1 MITIIAGTNRRDSL
15 SSVFAHEIASI
26 YSRQDVHSKVL
37 ELADLPPETFSP
49 DAYADKPAKVL
60 DFTQHVL
67 NSSGLVII
75 VPEYNGSMPGALKLF
90 IDLSPYPDSFEG
102 RPVCYVGIASGQ
114 FAGLR
119 PVEHLQQVFGYRNA
133 FNFPRRVFVPSVH
146 QVASVENGL
155 TDEDLKIRLTDQAN
169 QFLKFCRSLGKET

>member
-1 MITIIAGTNRRDSL
+1 MITIIAGTNRRGSL
-15 SSVFAHEIASI
+15 SSVFANEIASI
-26 YSRQDVHSKVL
+26 YSRQDVQSKVL
-37 ELADLPPETFSP
+37 ELADLPLETFSP

-67 NSSGLVII
+67 NASGLVII

-90 IDLSPYPDSFEG
+90 IDLLPYPESFEG

-133 FNFPRRVFVPSVH
+133 YNFPRRVFVPSVH

-169 QFLKFCRSLGKET
+169 QFLKFCRSMGKEI

>member
-1 MITIIAGTNRRDSL
+1 MITIIAGTNRRGSL
-15 SSVFAHEIASI
+15 SSVFANEIASI
-26 YSRQDVHSKVL
+26 YSRQDVQSKVL
-37 ELADLPPETFSP
+37 ELADLPLETFSP
-49 DAYADKPAKVL
+49 DAYVDKPAKVL

-67 NSSGLVII
+67 NASGLVII

-90 IDLSPYPDSFEG
+90 IDLLPYPESFEG

-133 FNFPRRVFVPSVH
+133 YNFPRRVFVPSVH
-146 QVASVENGL
+146 NVASTENGL

>member
-1 MITIIAGTNRRDSL
+1 MIAIIAGTNRRDSL

-49 DAYADKPAKVL
+49 GAYSEKPKEVEE
-60 DFTQHVL
+60 FTQDVL
-67 NSSGLVII
+67 NSSGLVMV

-90 IDLSPYPDSFEG
+90 IDLLPYPDSFEE

-133 FNFPRRVFVPSVH
+133 YNFPRRVFVPSVH
-146 QVASVENGL
+146 QVASAENGV
-155 TDEDLKIRLTDQAN
+155 TDEGLKARLTDQAEK
-169 QFLKFCRSLGKET
+169 FLNFCRSLGKEI

>member
-1 MITIIAGTNRRDSL
+1 MITIIVGTNRRGSL
-15 SSVFAHEIASI
+15 SSVFANEIASI
-26 YSRQDVHSKVL
+26 YSSLNLHSNVL
-37 ELADLPPETFSP
+37 ELADLPLETFSP
-49 DAYADKPAKVL
+49 DAYSDKPAKVL
-60 DFTQHVL
+60 DFTEHVL

-90 IDLSPYPDSFEG
+90 IDLLPYPDSFEG

-133 FNFPRRVFVPSVH
+133 YNFPRRVFVSSVH
-146 QVASVENGL
+146 QVASQESGI
-155 TDEDLKIRLTDQAN
+155 TDEELKTRLTDQAQ
-169 QFLKFCRSLGKET
+169 QFIKFCSSMGKEI

>member
-1 MITIIAGTNRRDSL
+1 MITIIAGTNRRGSL
-15 SSVFAHEIASI
+15 SSVFANEIASI
-26 YSRQDVHSKVL
+26 YSRQDVQSKVL
-37 ELADLPPETFSP
+37 ELADLPLETFSP

-60 DFTQHVL
+60 DFTQDVL
-67 NSSGLVII
+67 SSSGLVMI

-90 IDLSPYPDSFEG
+90 IDLLPYPESFEG
-102 RPVCYVGIASGQ
+102 RPVCYIGIASGQ

-133 FNFPRRVFVPSVH
+133 YNFPRRVFVPSVH
-146 QVASVENGL
+146 KVASTENGL

>member
-1 MITIIAGTNRRDSL
+1 MITIISGTNRRGSL
-15 SSVFAHEIASI
+15 SFVFAKEIASI
-26 YSRQDVHSKVL
+26 YSRQEVQSKVL
-37 ELADLPPETFSP
+37 ELADLPLETFSP

-67 NSSGLVII
+67 NSSGLVMV

-90 IDLSPYPDSFEG
+90 IDLLPYPESFEG

-146 QVASVENGL
+146 QVASLENGI
-155 TDEDLKIRLTDQAN
+155 TDEELKKRLTDQAE
-169 QFLKFCRSLGKET
+169 QFIKFCRSMGKDI